1 MKDSKKILLAED
13 NPKDTELMLLALEGY
28 NLDIV
33 HVNDGA
39 EVLDYLYRG
48 GKFSNREP
56 GNPVVIFLDLKM
68 PKLDGMQVVKQ
79 IKTDENLKGIPIVM
93 LTSSREEK
101 DLAESYRLGVNA
113 YVVKPVSFEKF
124 IETIKQIGIFW
135 TLINE
140 PPL

>member
-39 EVLDYLYRG
+39 EALDYLYRD
-48 GKFSNREP
+48 GKFSDREP
-56 GNPVVIFLDLKM
+56 GNPTVIFLDLKM
-68 PKLDGMQVVKQ
+68 PKLDGMQVMKQ
-79 IKTDENLKGIPIVM
+79 IKTDENLKSIPVVM

-101 DLAESYRLGVNA
+101 DLVDSYNLGVNA
-113 YVVKPVSFEKF
+113 YVVKPVNFEKF
-124 IETIKQIGIFW
+124 IDTIKQIGLFW

-140 PPL
+140 PPI